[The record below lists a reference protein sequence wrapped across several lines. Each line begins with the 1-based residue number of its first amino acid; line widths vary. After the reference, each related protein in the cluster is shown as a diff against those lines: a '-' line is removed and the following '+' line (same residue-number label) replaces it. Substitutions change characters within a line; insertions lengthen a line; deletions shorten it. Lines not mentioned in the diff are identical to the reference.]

1 MWARHK
7 SASSAKLA
15 ACRRQAAQKQRDHD
29 FQRTTQKRK
38 YSPRKGEQ
46 TNKKKK
52 VGVRQRAVEYGVTR
66 LRRPVRTTAGKNDVA
81 VVPAAFCYGADPPPA
96 STAFVVAAAVV
107 VVALFAPP
115 LFLSGIL
122 SETGQFLLASFLLLS
137 ALPSLA
143 CFSSRESLLQ
153 CFIFA
158 LVVLALFPLLSLS
171 PPPARARTATGCQ
184 WVVVGMSVKTK

>member
-1 MWARHK
+1 M
-7 SASSAKLA
+7 
-15 ACRRQAAQKQRDHD
+15 RQ
-29 FQRTTQKRK
+29 
-38 YSPRKGEQ
+38 G
-46 TNKKKK
+46 
-52 VGVRQRAVEYGVTR
+52 AVEYGVTR

-107 VVALFAPP
+107 VVLALFAPP